1 MLLCV
6 WYLGRGTI
14 KILSFTLTRVSKM
27 AAMKNLLIEVLELTE
42 RGYSV
47 EFIARV
53 TGLQPYVV
61 EYVVA
66 EYGVAE
72 PAL

>member
-1 MLLCV
+1 
-6 WYLGRGTI
+6 
-14 KILSFTLTRVSKM
+14 M

-47 EFIARV
+47 EFIAGV
-53 TGLQPYVV
+53 TGLQPTVV

-66 EYGVAE
+66 EYGAVE
-72 PAL
+72 PQ

>member
-1 MLLCV
+1 
-6 WYLGRGTI
+6 
-14 KILSFTLTRVSKM
+14 M

-42 RGYSV
+42 KGYSV
-47 EFIARV
+47 EFIAGV

-66 EYGVAE
+66 EYGAVE
-72 PAL
+72 PQ

>member
-1 MLLCV
+1 
-6 WYLGRGTI
+6 
-14 KILSFTLTRVSKM
+14 M

-47 EFIARV
+47 EFIAGV
-53 TGLQPYVV
+53 TGLQPTVIDYVI
-61 EYVVA
+61 A

-72 PAL
+72 PQ

>member
-1 MLLCV
+1 V
-6 WYLGRGTI
+6 WYLGQGTT
-14 KILSFTLTRVSKM
+14 KISLYTLIRVSKM

-47 EFIARV
+47 EFIARA
-53 TGLQPYVV
+53 TGLQPTVIDYVI
-61 EYVVA
+61 A

-72 PAL
+72 P

>member
-1 MLLCV
+1 
-6 WYLGRGTI
+6 
-14 KILSFTLTRVSKM
+14 M

-42 RGYSV
+42 KGYSV

>member
-1 MLLCV
+1 V
-6 WYLGRGTI
+6 WYLGQGTT
-14 KILSFTLTRVSKM
+14 KRLLYILIEVSKM

-42 RGYSV
+42 KGYSV
-47 EFIARV
+47 EFIAGV

-72 PAL
+72 PQ

>member
-1 MLLCV
+1 
-6 WYLGRGTI
+6 
-14 KILSFTLTRVSKM
+14 M

-42 RGYSV
+42 KGYSV
-47 EFIARV
+47 EFIAGV

-66 EYGVAE
+66 EYGVQPTVIDYVIAEYGVAE
-72 PAL
+72 PQ